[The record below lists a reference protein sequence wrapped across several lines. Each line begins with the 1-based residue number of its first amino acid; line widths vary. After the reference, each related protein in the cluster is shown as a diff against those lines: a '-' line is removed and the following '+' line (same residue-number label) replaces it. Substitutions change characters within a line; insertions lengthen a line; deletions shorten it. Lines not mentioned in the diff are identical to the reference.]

1 MAVSQDKNMAGPQG
15 GSLAGLKVLDLTRV
29 LAGPFCT
36 MILADHGAD
45 VIKVEAESGDETR
58 GWGPPF
64 DEASGAASYFVGLN
78 RNKRGIC
85 LDMKSKAG
93 RDQFLSLLEDADILI
108 ENFKPGTMESWDLGY
123 DTLSKRHPALIYC
136 AISGFGNDGPMA
148 GLARYDAILQAMCGL
163 LSTNGTTDTGA
174 MKMGAP
180 IVDFSTGLYS
190 AIAIL
195 MAVYERQKS
204 GAGQMIDMTLY
215 DCAMAMLHPHSANYL
230 LGGRIPEPMGNSHP
244 NLAPCEKYQTRTGE
258 IFIAIG
264 NENQFAKLATAIN
277 YPEMVSDERFC
288 NNSQR
293 VKNKRVL
300 FEEMQK
306 VLADADGEAICMK
319 LLAQSVPAGPVRTID
334 NALFAQQT
342 VARNML
348 IDEPGYRSV
357 ASPIKFSRSTSSLR
371 YGPPSHGEHQDLLED
386 ASGYWET
393 TAGSS

>member
-1 MAVSQDKNMAGPQG
+1 MAVSPDNESTGRQN
-15 GSLAGLKVLDLTRV
+15 GSLYGLKVLDLTRV

-45 VIKVEAESGDETR
+45 VIKVEADAGDETR

-64 DEASGAASYFVGLN
+64 DDASGAASYFVGLN

-85 LDMKSKAG
+85 LDMKSEAG
-93 RDQFLSLLEDADILI
+93 RAQFLSLLEDADILI
-108 ENFKPGTMESWDLGY
+108 ENFKPGTMESWGLGY
-123 DTLSKRHPALIYC
+123 ETLSGLHPELIYC

-148 GLARYDAILQAMCGL
+148 GLAGYDAILQAMCGL
-163 LSTNGTTDTGA
+163 MSTNGTPETGA

-195 MAVYERQKS
+195 MAVYERGQS
-204 GAGQMIDMTLY
+204 GVGQMIDMTLY
-215 DCAMAMLHPHSANYL
+215 DCGMAMLHPHSANFL
-230 LGGRIPEPMGNSHP
+230 LGGRTPRPMGNSHP

-264 NENQFAKLATAIN
+264 NNNQFTKLAEAIGDPGLATDPR
-277 YPEMVSDERFC
+277 YAQ
-288 NNSQR
+288 NSNR
-293 VKNKRVL
+293 VKNKDAL
-300 FEEMQK
+300 FEEMQI
-306 VLADADGEAICMK
+306 LMADADGEAICMK

-334 NALFAQQT
+334 NALFAEQT

-348 IDEPGYRSV
+348 IDEPGYRGV
-357 ASPIKFSRSTSSLR
+357 ASPIKFSRSTSGLR
-371 YGPPSHGEHQDLLED
+371 YGPPRHGQNQDLLED
-386 ASGYWET
+386 AAGYWET
-393 TAGSS
+393 NTDG